1 MEYFEPCDEIWHAG
15 DIGSVDVAEKLAA
28 FRPFRAVYG
37 NIDGQELRK
46 LFPQVNRFTVDG
58 AEVLI
63 KHIGGYPGKYDPSI
77 IGSLMARPPK
87 LFISGHSHILKVKY
101 DKTLDMLHINP
112 GPAGL
117 GAAIYAVRAGLRT
130 AVIDR
135 SPVSGGQVL
144 TTYEVDNYLGFPGL
158 SGSELSDKFR
168 MHADNLGVSFITADV
183 QGVENA
189 ASEKIVHTAE
199 GDFVANAVILATGAS
214 HSKLG
219 VPGEEKLSGMG
230 VSYCATCDGAFF
242 RNRTVA
248 VVGGGDVAVEDA
260 VFLAGICKKVYLIHR
275 RDKLRAADS
284 LQKKLLSL
292 ENVEVIWNSEVKEI
306 AGEDIVEGVSVYNNV
321 SKTQSSLAVNG
332 VFIAVGIVPNTK
344 MFQGM
349 VEMDEKG
356 YILADET
363 CVTSQKGIFAAGDIR
378 KKTMRQIIT
387 AVADGANAVYSVQN
401 YFMEQA

>member
-1 MEYFEPCDEIWHAG
+1 MGQNRY
-15 DIGSVDVAEKLAA
+15 DVL
-28 FRPFRAVYG
+28 
-37 NIDGQELRK
+37 
-46 LFPQVNRFTVDG
+46 
-58 AEVLI
+58 
-63 KHIGGYPGKYDPSI
+63 I
-77 IGSLMARPPK
+77 IGS
-87 LFISGHSHILKVKY
+87 
-101 DKTLDMLHINP
+101 

-199 GDFVANAVILATGAS
+199 GDFAASAVILATGAS

-321 SKTQSSLAVNG
+321 SKAQSSLAVNG
-332 VFIAVGIVPNTK
+332 VFIAVGIVPNTE